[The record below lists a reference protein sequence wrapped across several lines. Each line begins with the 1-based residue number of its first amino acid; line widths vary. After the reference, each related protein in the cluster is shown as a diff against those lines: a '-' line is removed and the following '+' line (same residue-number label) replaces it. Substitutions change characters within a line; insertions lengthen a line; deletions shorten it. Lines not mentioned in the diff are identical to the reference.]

1 MRAEAGRR
9 VVVWTAGTAGAAAG
23 GCPGRLVVW
32 DDPQVVAAVAACP
45 GAVPGDG
52 DRVAPLRGGH
62 PAYVMYTSGSTGVP
76 KGVVV
81 THRSVVNLA
90 VSQIRHFG
98 TGPGARV
105 LLFASVSFDASVSEL
120 CMSVLSGAAL
130 AGAGGGRL
138 APRARRC

>member
-81 THRSVVNLA
+81 TQAGLA
-90 VSQIRHFG
+90 G
-98 TGPGARV
+98 LGWEG
-105 LLFASVSFDASVSEL
+105 
-120 CMSVLSGAAL
+120 GG
-130 AGAGGGRL
+130 AGAGGAGAVHAAHGRVT
-138 APRARRC
+138 AGPFGWVRAR